1 MPKSWTWGTEVQRSS
16 RWERD
21 RKDTVWAGLKPSK
34 LLNSLTLTYRMSKY
48 VEALLLFFFV
58 CNLDQK
64 KSWGSFMFLSLSHF
78 LWLLRDQK
86 CWSWTLCLAAL
97 PSPKVARKNNVAVA
111 RATEPPSWGESS
123 RLQSSR
129 STEACWHQQ
138 GGDSDTRQFCARN
151 NEKHIASEV
160 LIETFPRRLT
170 FGPWAASL
178 QRWPQIVLF
187 FQATLKSTRRLD
199 SQTWSQGSWKCPCN
213 LCWCIP
219 KSSKIPFL
227 CKLWFALHKLLHFPI
242 IHELHCDINF
252 SNVRFTLIQRWSTFH
267 SIHLNPSKLRLF
279 KIFQLKGTPTIET
292 WPTLENL
299 GHFSRSFPRWQAQ
312 NHIFLFLTLV
322 TRTQ

>member
-138 GGDSDTRQFCARN
+138 GGNSDTRQFCARN
-151 NEKHIASEV
+151 NEKHIAPEV

-170 FGPWAASL
+170 FGPWAAFFLSCLLDVSSL
-178 QRWPQIVLF
+178 RTF
-187 FQATLKSTRRLD
+187 
-199 SQTWSQGSWKCPCN
+199 
-213 LCWCIP
+213 CWL
-219 KSSKIPFL
+219 SFL
-227 CKLWFALHKLLHFPI
+227 QWCDK
-242 IHELHCDINF
+242 LHCRLSWQDYDIASHWACATGKSGDVVNEDARCF
-252 SNVRFTLIQRWSTFH
+252 ECLFHHLFVFLRTSNSEPARIQSV
-267 SIHLNPSKLRLF
+267 L
-279 KIFQLKGTPTIET
+279 
-292 WPTLENL
+292 
-299 GHFSRSFPRWQAQ
+299 
-312 NHIFLFLTLV
+312 
-322 TRTQ
+322 